1 MIDEKVNQM
10 ANIAND
16 ELYRWINQNLIG
28 RVIMRSFSD
37 VDETSENPSCVYYY
51 IVDSYKTQD
60 NVYMIANTIYK
71 SWNKDKDMWSYSLQS
86 KQKVPVT
93 SKNIGTFVENK
104 LFNREIRN
112 WYNDSITYIENTL
125 SDMMISIKKKK

>member
-1 MIDEKVNQM
+1 MIDEKVNQK
-10 ANIAND
+10 AIAAND

-51 IVDSYKTQD
+51 IVDSYKSQD
-60 NVYMIANTIYK
+60 SVYMIANTIYK
-71 SWNKDKDMWSYSLQS
+71 SWNKNKGTWDYSLKS

-104 LFNREIRN
+104 LFNRELRN
-112 WYNDSITYIENTL
+112 WYDISVSTIESTF
-125 SDMMISIKKKK
+125 SDMMISIKRKK

>member
-10 ANIAND
+10 ETISND

-37 VDETSENPSCVYYY
+37 VDETSETPSCVYYY

-60 NVYMIANTIYK
+60 SVYMIANTIYK
-71 SWNKDKDMWSYSLQS
+71 SWNKDKDMWSYSLKS

-93 SKNIGTFVENK
+93 SKNIGISVENK
-104 LFNREIRN
+104 LFNRELRN
-112 WYNDSITYIENTL
+112 WYDDSITYIENTL
-125 SDMMISIKKKK
+125 SDMMIPIKKKK